1 MITRRTLT
9 GPGLSRWVFALLAV
23 PAVVAGILAMHFLTG
38 LAAPGAAAHH
48 MDAPTIV
55 AAAPHVM
62 GEADTAPAIL
72 DCSAQCAPTHEM
84 TAMACLML
92 ALLVV
97 FVLLASST
105 GGLLGWVSPRV
116 VLARISVA
124 LAALAPPNPPS
135 LTALSI
141 SRT

>member
-1 MITRRTLT
+1 MITRRALT
-9 GPGLSRWVFALLAV
+9 GPGLARWAFVLLAV
-23 PAVVAGILAMHFLTG
+23 PAVVAGMLAMHFLTG
-38 LAAPGAAAHH
+38 LSAPSESAHR
-48 MDAPTIV
+48 MNSATVV
-55 AAAPHVM
+55 ASAPHAM
-62 GEADTAPAIL
+62 GEADTVAAAE
-72 DCSAQCAPTHEM
+72 DCSAECAPTHEM

-92 ALLVV
+92 VLLVV

-124 LAALAPPNPPS
+124 LAALAPPDPPS